1 VEDWTRKLRQTGH
14 HFLAGDLVREF
25 YALLGER
32 VHGMEVAQETAGGN
46 IHEDDA
52 KRLEIYKNK
61 LRTLC
66 TKHGYARAKRS
77 LMHEMGFTERSPRS
91 NGFTTQKNNERC
103 IGSWQ
108 LWDSVVHL
116 LASGTKQ
123 QLGPFVAHPEQL
135 IHNRRDI
142 ALCFHDRMLVKL
154 NFVLPP
160 EDRFLG
166 SFIKFICR
174 QSISGF
180 FDPEKTI
187 EGHIDPSVVLL
198 PAPGCAPVRLELMSF
213 NEPSTWTADC
223 TVVIDRVVFPRKKGT
238 LVGSLWGA
246 WREVW

>member
-1 VEDWTRKLRQTGH
+1 MEDWTRKLRQTGH

-25 YALLGER
+25 YALLGKR

-142 ALCFHDRMLVKL
+142 ALCFHD
-154 NFVLPP
+154 
-160 EDRFLG
+160 
-166 SFIKFICR
+166 
-174 QSISGF
+174 
-180 FDPEKTI
+180 
-187 EGHIDPSVVLL
+187 
-198 PAPGCAPVRLELMSF
+198 
-213 NEPSTWTADC
+213 
-223 TVVIDRVVFPRKKGT
+223 
-238 LVGSLWGA
+238 
-246 WREVW
+246 